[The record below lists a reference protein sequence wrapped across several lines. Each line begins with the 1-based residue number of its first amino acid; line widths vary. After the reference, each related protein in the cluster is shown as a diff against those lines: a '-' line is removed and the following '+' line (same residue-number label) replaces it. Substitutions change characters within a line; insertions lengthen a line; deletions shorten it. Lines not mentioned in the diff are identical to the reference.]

1 MKSHVAELFLTACK
15 TDKNK
20 KCSGRELIVL
30 PEHFSYLFILALRA
44 YSKSAAGKWQ

>member
-20 KCSGRELIVL
+20 KCSGRELNNSARA
-30 PEHFSYLFILALRA
+30 FSYFFILALRA
-44 YSKSAAGKWQ
+44 YSKSAAGRWQ